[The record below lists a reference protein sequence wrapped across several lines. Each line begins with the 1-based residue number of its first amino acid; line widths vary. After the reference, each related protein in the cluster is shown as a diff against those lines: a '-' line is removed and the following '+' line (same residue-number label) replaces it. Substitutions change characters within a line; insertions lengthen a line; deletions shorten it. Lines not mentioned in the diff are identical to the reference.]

1 MNHQKTTLLDGET
14 LITLNEAAQDFGGLT
29 IPLCTVQKYV
39 YRGVKGLKL
48 ESIFVNGRYT
58 SKEAIQ
64 RFIEQRQ
71 NPCQKMEPVP
81 KFKKMSQEEVD
92 AGLRKY
98 GLIK

>member
-64 RFIEQRQ
+64 RFIERRQ
-71 NPCQKMEPVP
+71 NPCQKLETP

-92 AGLRKY
+92 EGLRRY

>member
-1 MNHQKTTLLDGET
+1 MNNQTASLLDGET

-64 RFIEQRQ
+64 RFIERRQ
-71 NPCQKMEPVP
+71 NPCQKQETP

-92 AGLRKY
+92 EGLRRY